1 MKSITKGLFC
11 LAILACQNPH
21 SKNQNPMEKP
31 KENEL
36 SKIGILVFEGFLAN
50 EVVAPLDVFTKAQEN
65 GKPLFNVF
73 LVAEKDSTLI
83 SEEGLKII
91 PDITIVNCPDLDV
104 LVVPSSMNPENQTKN
119 QVLANFIKK
128 QCETTEYT
136 ASHCAGAFLL
146 GEAGIADGKQV
157 VTYCGGSETLQND
170 YPNLLVQDDNV
181 NAVVTD
187 GKIISSNGNLVSYL
201 ASLELLEKMAG
212 TEQRKQVENELLIHK
227 LN

>member
-1 MKSITKGLFC
+1 
-11 LAILACQNPH
+11 
-21 SKNQNPMEKP
+21 MEKL

-36 SKIGILVFEGFLAN
+36 PKIGILIFEGFLAN

-65 GKPLFNVF
+65 GKSLFNVF
-73 LVAEKDSTLI
+73 LVAEKDSI
-83 SEEGLKII
+83 YVSEEGLKII
-91 PDITIVNCPDLDV
+91 PDLTIRNCPDLDV
-104 LVVPSSMNPENQTKN
+104 LVVPSSMNPDYQTKN
-119 QVLANFIKK
+119 QVLVNFIKK
-128 QCETTEYT
+128 QSEKTEYT

-157 VTYCGGSETLQND
+157 VTYCGGSEALQND
-170 YPNLLVQDDNV
+170 YPNVLVQDDNV

-187 GKIISSNGNLVSYL
+187 GNIISSNGNLVSYL

>member
-1 MKSITKGLFC
+1 
-11 LAILACQNPH
+11 
-21 SKNQNPMEKP
+21 MEKL

-36 SKIGILVFEGFLAN
+36 PKIGILIFEGFLAN

-65 GKPLFNVF
+65 GKSLFNVF
-73 LVAEKDSTLI
+73 LVAEKDSI
-83 SEEGLKII
+83 YVSEEGLKII
-91 PDITIVNCPDLDV
+91 PDLTIRNCPDLDV
-104 LVVPSSMNPENQTKN
+104 LVVPSSMNPDYQTKN
-119 QVLANFIKK
+119 QVLVNFIKK
-128 QCETTEYT
+128 QSEKTEYT

-157 VTYCGGSETLQND
+157 VTYCGGSEALQND
-170 YPNLLVQDDNV
+170 YPNVLVQDDNV

-187 GKIISSNGNLVSYL
+187 GNIISSNGNLVSYL

-212 TEQRKQVENELLIHK
+212 TEQRKHVENELLIHK

>member
-1 MKSITKGLFC
+1 
-11 LAILACQNPH
+11 
-21 SKNQNPMEKP
+21 MEKLN
-31 KENEL
+31 ENEL
-36 SKIGILVFEGFLAN
+36 PKIGILIFEEFLAN
-50 EVVAPLDVFTKAQEN
+50 EVVAPLDVLTKAQEN

-73 LVAEKDSTLI
+73 LVAEKDTI
-83 SEEGLKII
+83 YVSEEGLKII
-91 PDITIVNCPDLDV
+91 PDLTIGNCPDLDV
-104 LVVPSSMNPENQTKN
+104 LIVPSSMNPDNQTKN
-119 QVLANFIKK
+119 QVLVNFIKK
-128 QCETTEYT
+128 QSEKAEYT

-157 VTYCGGSETLQND
+157 VTYCGGSEALQND
-170 YPNLLVQDDNV
+170 YPNVLVQDDTA

-187 GKIISSNGNLVSYL
+187 GNIISSNGNLVSYL